1 MGLLALATAG
11 CRGED
16 ISFDCENQRQRL
28 NDRALE
34 EEQPLVDVPARGPYP
49 VGLQISADGINRLLA
64 GVVDEDVPFTGTVPF
79 GILPQGPA
87 DAEFQ
92 PTTAPRLSFA
102 PTPGCKGC
110 VVFHLDFGV
119 QLTSEGTALSSGAG
133 FVDLYVPLRLESDAA
148 TGTSTLIASYGDAR
162 IGEWYLSVFGF
173 DSETHTVLA
182 GALKSMLQDQIAE
195 SYGEVELLDLG
206 SWQIGQ
212 GDVTLL
218 ARELFVYRDPD
229 PLEEPDEGKIV
240 LAMHTNL
247 PLDPGI
253 GLDFDA
259 PLPETA
265 TMLVSMDPELLLAMA
280 HRMLAEGEIARFYD
294 EDGNPDP
301 EGIYA
306 VSLEDISAS
315 ETLNDTLNSTFQVW
329 RVADGYCGFAE
340 VVMALRI
347 GVDNA
352 FQKLTVEAG
361 QAVPVGGEGSGA
373 AAVEEK
379 DLVDQNQHLIDQFRA
394 DLAEQIANTINYEA
408 LALADSDIVFIN
420 QGVTV
425 TPTELTSF
433 LDFVVLAP
441 E

>member
-1 MGLLALATAG
+1 
-11 CRGED
+11 
-16 ISFDCENQRQRL
+16 
-28 NDRALE
+28 
-34 EEQPLVDVPARGPYP
+34 
-49 VGLQISADGINRLLA
+49 VGLQIGADGLNRLLA
-64 GVVDEDVPFTGTVPF
+64 SVIDEDVPFSGTVPF
-79 GILPQGPA
+79 GLLPTGPA
-87 DAEFQ
+87 DAQFE
-92 PTTAPRLSFA
+92 PTSVPRLSFE
-102 PTPGCKGC
+102 PISNCKDC
-110 VVFHLDFGV
+110 ITFHLDFGV
-119 QLTSEGTALSSGAG
+119 QLSSEGQALSSGVG
-133 FVDLYVPLRLESDAA
+133 FVDLYVPLRLESDAS

-173 DSETHTVLA
+173 DSEEHEILS
-182 GALKSMLQDQIAE
+182 GALKLLLAEQIAE
-195 SYGEVELLDLG
+195 NYDDIELLELG

-218 ARELFVYRDPD
+218 ARDLLIYRDSD
-229 PLEEPDEGKIV
+229 PVDMVDDGKIV

-247 PLDPGI
+247 PLGSNV

-259 PLPETA
+259 PLPPA
-265 TMLVSMDPELLLAMA
+265 TVMMVSMDPDLLLAMA

-315 ETLNDTLNSTFQVW
+315 ETLDDTLNSTFQVW

-347 GVDNA
+347 GVDAA

-361 QAVPVGGEGSGA
+361 QAVPIGGEGSGA
-373 AAVEEK
+373 AAVQEK
-379 DLVDQNQHLIDQFRA
+379 ELVDQNQHLIDQFRK

-408 LALADSDIVFIN
+408 LALADSNIVFIN
-420 QGVTV
+420 QGVV
-425 TPTELTSF
+425 VSPAELTSF
-433 LDFVVLAP
+433 LDFIVLAK

>member
-1 MGLLALATAG
+1 VGLLALAVGG

-34 EEQPLVDVPARGPYP
+34 EERPLIEVPNEGPYP
-49 VGLQISADGINRLLA
+49 VGLQIGADGLNRLLA
-64 GVVDEDVPFTGTVPF
+64 SVIDEDVPFSGSVPF
-79 GILPQGPA
+79 GLLPTGPA
-87 DAEFQ
+87 DAQFE
-92 PTTAPRLSFA
+92 PTSVPRLSFE
-102 PTPGCKGC
+102 PTPNCKDC
-110 VVFHLDFGV
+110 ITFHLDFGV
-119 QLTSEGTALSSGAG
+119 QLSSEGEAISSGAG
-133 FVDLYVPLRLESDAA
+133 YVDLYVPLRLESDAN
-148 TGTSTLIASYGDAR
+148 TGTSTLIASYGDAK
-162 IGEWYLSVFGF
+162 IGAWKLVVFGF
-173 DSETHTVLA
+173 DSEEHEILS
-182 GALKSMLQDQIAE
+182 GALKLLLAEQIAE
-195 SYGEVELLDLG
+195 NYGDFELLDLG

-218 ARELFVYRDPD
+218 ARELLIYRDSD
-229 PLEEPDEGKIV
+229 PADMVDEGKIV

-247 PLDPGI
+247 PLGSNV

-259 PLPETA
+259 PLPDA
-265 TMLVSMDPELLLAMA
+265 TVMMVSMDPDLLLAMA

-315 ETLNDTLNSTFQVW
+315 ETLTDTLNSTFQVW

-347 GVDNA
+347 GVDAA

-379 DLVDQNQHLIDQFRA
+379 ELVDQNQHLIDQFRK

-420 QGVTV
+420 QGVLV
-425 TPTELTSF
+425 SPAELTSF
-433 LDFVVLAP
+433 LDFIVLAQ